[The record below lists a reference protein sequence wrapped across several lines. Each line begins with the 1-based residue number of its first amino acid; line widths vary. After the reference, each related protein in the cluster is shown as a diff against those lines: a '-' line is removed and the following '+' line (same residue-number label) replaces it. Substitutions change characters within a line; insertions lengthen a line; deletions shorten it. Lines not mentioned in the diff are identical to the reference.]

1 MKNLFSINESERER
15 ILGMHEYATR
25 KQYLKESEELDEI
38 DWGKVGTAT
47 AAGAAGG
54 AAFAGVGAIP
64 GAIIGG
70 AANLIYQAFSGP
82 GSKDAAQKIT
92 QGCNAK
98 GVGETTMD
106 DSAID
111 GVVDQLWNAMEGL
124 GTDEA
129 AIGKAFGSLQTIPD
143 LCAVVK
149 RYAENHPGYT
159 LFNDLDGDIDDD
171 SEWNKYVYQPMI
183 KSYRRTQQII
193 KQAQQQ
199 QTNPD
204 QSTKGGDVATNAQKC
219 GWGNDVEGYKNS
231 GWKCPKPGSKMQ
243 SGGGTGTSLAPRIK
257 SVQKQVGVTESGTMD
272 QATIDAIYNKLKS
285 TPTGPATSTN
295 VVGGEA

>member
-1 MKNLFSINESERER
+1 MKNLFFINESERER
-15 ILGMHEYATR
+15 ILGMHHDATR
-25 KQYLKESEELDEI
+25 KQYLKESNEEELDEI

-82 GSKDAAQKIT
+82 GSREAAQKIT

-106 DSAID
+106 DSSID
-111 GVVDQLWNAMEGL
+111 SVVDQLWNAMEGL
-124 GTDEA
+124 GTDEE

-159 LFNDLDGDIDDD
+159 LFNDLDGDIDAD

-183 KSYRRTQQII
+183 KSYRRTQQIV
-193 KQAQQQ
+193 KQAKQQ
-199 QTNPD
+199 QTNPE
-204 QSTKGGDVATNAQKC
+204 QTT
-219 GWGNDVEGYKNS
+219 
-231 GWKCPKPGSKMQ
+231 
-243 SGGGTGTSLAPRIK
+243 GGTGNTNTGGTGGTVKKSGTSLAPRIK
-257 SVQKQVGVTESGTMD
+257 SVQKQVGVAESGTMD

-295 VVGGEA
+295 VVGGAA

>member
-15 ILGMHEYATR
+15 ILGMHQSATR

-47 AAGAAGG
+47 ASGAAIG
-54 AAFAGVGAIP
+54 AVGAGVGAIP

-70 AANLIYQAFSGP
+70 ALSIITQAFSGP
-82 GSKDAAQKIT
+82 GSKDAAEQIV
-92 QGCNAK
+92 QGCKTK

-111 GVVDQLWNAMEGL
+111 GVVDQLWNAMEGM
-124 GTDEA
+124 GTDEE
-129 AIGKAFGSLQTIPD
+129 AIGKALGSLQTIPD

-159 LFNDLDGDIDDD
+159 LFDDLDGDIDED

-183 KSYRRTQQII
+183 KTFRRTQQIV

-204 QSTKGGDVATNAQKC
+204 QSTTGTTTGGTTTKT
-219 GWGNDVEGYKNS
+219 
-231 GWKCPKPGSKMQ
+231 
-243 SGGGTGTSLAPRIK
+243 GGTVKKGTGTSLAPRIK